1 MHCCEVEDQHGVVI
15 SVIKE
20 VLHDSKDYVF
30 IAEILNFVYLLQM
43 RVITWGEK
51 MQKEKVENRKEK
63 AEKRDGKV
71 VENLAEANLLLM
83 H

>member
-1 MHCCEVEDQHGVVI
+1 MVI